1 MKTDNR
7 ISLHCAQ
14 SEVKEP
20 NTFGFLSGV
29 IALLPLLGGLCIL
42 LCSMLPSA
50 NVSWPML
57 FAVSVVCGTVLLL
70 LYSGHLGGWI
80 LPCGCVL
87 LTIVFVVLKQTV
99 MAAAGTV
106 MNDVTDALSHVTGRI
121 YLDYPAAD
129 TAFAVLLPLLLLCAL
144 LAACAAAHGKLWP
157 ILPILLPV
165 GIGGIMGLIPM
176 GAGWL
181 LLACGTVLLLGGCRA
196 RQMVSRLAVV
206 LICTAMVLGIGAL
219 VNHRADTAWQGKLQA
234 DYHAMRYGRTEDSM
248 PEGQLENL
256 GPWEKNDTPALA
268 VTMESPQKLYLRGS
282 VWETYTG
289 SSWEPLSAQTR
300 SDDGDL
306 FYWLH
311 ESDFFGQSQIAL
323 ASTLTGTVKP
333 AALHVETLGAC
344 RGHAYLPYA
353 LAGNETLDADVI
365 GDAGAQNEATDYAYL
380 PGSLPTWYALQHTLT
395 SRQGESQIADYLTME
410 RAYADYVYKA
420 DLQLT
425 EESRAVIQ
433 RQLGELEDSYTLSE
447 IQTMIRNY
455 LGEKMRYDE
464 RVSTHL
470 HGGDFLHDTLEC
482 SGSGYSVHYA
492 TTAVLMLRYF
502 GVPARYVEGYY
513 LSPTDA
519 AKVKAGEE
527 IALTGENAHAWAEYY
542 LEGVGFV
549 PFEVTPGYVDPEDL
563 HAGGI
568 DSNALGS
575 SYHSEKLDYAVVEEP
590 EPDPEGGQNGLHH
603 FKAEHLPYLLLL
615 PLLLFV
621 AWIVGK
627 RIRLTHM
634 LRSFCRENDRQAVMD
649 WYGYAIH
656 LRKLCPVTLSD
667 DSQAMLLNQEAQF
680 SRHEI
685 TSGQRQ
691 QMEKYAQDTVT
702 AVRQKGS
709 FFQKLRWRWID
720 GIL

>member
-7 ISLHCAQ
+7 IALHRTQ
-14 SEVKEP
+14 SEVKER
-20 NTFGFLSGV
+20 NAASFLCGV
-29 IALLPLLGGLCIL
+29 IALLPLLGGLCL
-42 LCSMLPSA
+42 LLRSVLPAA
-50 NVSWPML
+50 NVAWPML
-57 FAVSVVCGTVLLL
+57 LAVSAVCATALLL
-70 LYSGHLGGWI
+70 LYGGRWGGWV

-87 LTIVFVVLKQTV
+87 LIIGCLAMKQTV

-106 MNDVTDALSHVTGRI
+106 MNDINDALSHVTGRI

-129 TAFAVLLPLLLLCAL
+129 TALAVLLPLLLLCAF
-144 LAACAAAHGKLWP
+144 LAACAVVHGKLWP
-157 ILPILLPV
+157 ILPILVPI
-165 GIGGIMGLIPM
+165 GIGGMMGLIPI

-181 LLACGTVLLLGGCRA
+181 LLACGTALLLGGCGA
-196 RQMVSRLAVV
+196 RQMVSRLVVV
-206 LICTAMVLGIGAL
+206 LLCTAMALGIGAL
-219 VNHRADTAWQGKLQA
+219 VNHRADPAWQGKLRA
-234 DYHAMRYGRTEDSM
+234 DFHAMRYERTEDSM

-300 SDDGDL
+300 GDDSDL

-311 ESDFFGQSQIAL
+311 ESDFFGQSQIAS
-323 ASTLTGTVKP
+323 ASALTGTVKS
-333 AALHVETLGAC
+333 AALHVQTLGAC

-353 LAGNETLDADVI
+353 LKGSEVLDAGVI
-365 GDAGAQNEATDYAYL
+365 GDAGAQSVATDYAYL

-395 SRQGESQIADYLTME
+395 SRQGEAEIADYLTQE
-410 RAYADYVYKA
+410 RAYVDYVYQA

-425 EESRAVIQ
+425 DESRAVMQ

-447 IQTMIRNY
+447 IQTIIRNY
-455 LGEKMRYDE
+455 LGEKMHYDE

-470 HGGDFLHDTLEC
+470 HGSDFLHDTLEC

-492 TTAVLMLRYF
+492 TAAVLMLRYF

-519 AKVKAGEE
+519 AKVEAGEE
-527 IALTGENAHAWAEYY
+527 IILTGENAHAWAEYY

-568 DSNALGS
+568 DSNAPGS
-575 SYHSEKLDYAVVEEP
+575 SYHSEKLDYAVVEDP
-590 EPDPEGGQNGLHH
+590 QPDPEGGQNGLRH
-603 FKAEHLPYLLLL
+603 FKAEHLTYLLLL
-615 PLLLFV
+615 PLLLLA
-621 AWIVGK
+621 AWIAGK
-627 RIRLTHM
+627 RIRLARM
-634 LRSFCRENDRQAVMD
+634 WKAFRGEDDRQAVMD
-649 WYGYAIH
+649 WYGYAMY
-656 LRKLCPVTLSD
+656 LQKLCPLILPD
-667 DSQAMLLNQEAQF
+667 DSQAALLNQEAQF

-685 TSGQRQ
+685 TSGKRQ
-691 QMEKYAQDTVT
+691 QMEKYAQDTV
-702 AVRQKGS
+702 AAIRQKGT

-720 GIL
+720 GVL